1 MSADCCV
8 GAALL
13 NRLTGLGDRIG
24 APEPD
29 RWRPRTEQPDPGRV
43 CRKLQAK
50 GGQRKLEW
58 QAREMHTTIIP
69 VLIASTLLGP
79 IAGHAQTTIAPV
91 QQPQEQ
97 RVLATEDEYVAAE
110 VNRDEPTLR
119 RLVDDRFVYN
129 SSKGTTSG
137 KEELV
142 KNVLE
147 MTMTRQTLTERSVL
161 MEGDVAFIFG
171 TTELRFAVPGKED
184 AVSTLRYTSTWVK
197 RQGEWRMLALQ
208 MQQRARD

>member
-1 MSADCCV
+1 
-8 GAALL
+8 
-13 NRLTGLGDRIG
+13 
-24 APEPD
+24 
-29 RWRPRTEQPDPGRV
+29 
-43 CRKLQAK
+43 
-50 GGQRKLEW
+50 
-58 QAREMHTTIIP
+58 MHTTIIP

-197 RQGEWRMLALQ
+197 RQGEWRMLDLQ

>member
-1 MSADCCV
+1 
-8 GAALL
+8 
-13 NRLTGLGDRIG
+13 
-24 APEPD
+24 
-29 RWRPRTEQPDPGRV
+29 
-43 CRKLQAK
+43 
-50 GGQRKLEW
+50 
-58 QAREMHTTIIP
+58 MHTTTLSA
-69 VLIASTLLGP
+69 LITATLLGP
-79 IAGHAQTTIAPV
+79 LAGHAQTTIAPV
-91 QQPQEQ
+91 QQTQEQ

-129 SSKGTTSG
+129 SSKGTASG
-137 KEELV
+137 KEELI

-147 MTMTRQTLTERSVL
+147 MAMTRQTLTERSVL
-161 MEGDVAFIFG
+161 MEGDVALIFG

-184 AVSTLRYTSTWVK
+184 GVSTLRYTSTWVK